1 METVFYFTVSY
12 RGSISLAATSLQGS
26 CVCVHLYR
34 HLRREPR
41 VRMRLALDMLDMAVE
56 MYIINIVAV

>member
-1 METVFYFTVSY
+1 MRHPLFLYIHF
-12 RGSISLAATSLQGS
+12 AATGLQGS